1 MWNNASFFVLQVC
14 PPGWFYY
21 KESCY
26 FVHGA
31 KLPFAEAKA
40 KCQSLDSKLFEPM
53 SEEQNEDIFNIM
65 LSMLGED
72 TEYYVG
78 ISIDDATD
86 SGRYSFYFTYSFLW
100 NQSKVMKCLHSTYF

>member
-1 MWNNASFFVLQVC
+1 
-14 PPGWFYY
+14 
-21 KESCY
+21 
-26 FVHGA
+26 
-31 KLPFAEAKA
+31 
-40 KCQSLDSKLFEPM
+40 M

-86 SGRYSFYFTYSFLW
+86 SGRYSFYFTYSFFVKSK
-100 NQSKVMKCLHSTYF
+100 QSYEMFKHYLFLVLCM

>member
-1 MWNNASFFVLQVC
+1 
-14 PPGWFYY
+14 
-21 KESCY
+21 
-26 FVHGA
+26 
-31 KLPFAEAKA
+31 
-40 KCQSLDSKLFEPM
+40 M

-86 SGRYSFYFTYSFLW
+86 SGSLVYVSNGNPVNINIWGAGQLTDRSGVDHCVAIDNQEFGLMWADRYCSDQRVFVCE
-100 NQSKVMKCLHSTYF
+100 KP

>member
-1 MWNNASFFVLQVC
+1 
-14 PPGWFYY
+14 
-21 KESCY
+21 
-26 FVHGA
+26 
-31 KLPFAEAKA
+31 
-40 KCQSLDSKLFEPM
+40 M

-86 SGRYSFYFTYSFLW
+86 SGRYSFYFTYSFL
-100 NQSKVMKCLHSTYF
+100 